1 MLIWEKEL
9 LGVYVS
15 GHPLDDYIEELK
27 KRTAITFIKKAVEEK
42 DDMAVVQMKGSLVT
56 AGMISAVRELI
67 TKKGD
72 KMAFVTLSDQ
82 KDSIEMVVFPN
93 LFAEQKDL
101 LTVGNCVAIKGKLTI
116 RNDEPSIAVDRVKSL
131 APAAPTE

>member
-1 MLIWEKEL
+1 
-9 LGVYVS
+9 
-15 GHPLDDYIEELK
+15 
-27 KRTAITFIKKAVEEK
+27 
-42 DDMAVVQMKGSLVT
+42 LVI
-56 AGMISAVRELI
+56 AGIISAVRELI

-131 APAAPTE
+131 APAVSAEAEPADHSTTGMSRLT